1 MTKPRMAVRTPIV
14 AVLALLLLLAPL
26 LAFNADGGKAAA
38 SSVLAPRGIVVVG
51 DSITARYNDKPGDA
65 MQGWWSI
72 VGRHYDATVTTY
84 AQSGSGYLR
93 PGRLCTGDRFIDRV
107 QAFTSNAPSLFVIE
121 GGRNDWA
128 DCVDG
133 RFVTATDDAIAHAVD
148 TYFTT
153 LRTFLPRSTRI
164 IVMGPPWGPVD
175 RYDGTRVTRIIE
187 AAAAQHG
194 LEFIPTTGALNDER
208 VVDGIHPNRQGCIAI
223 ADKVISALRGSASRG
238 AG

>member
-1 MTKPRMAVRTPIV
+1 MTKPRTAARTPIV
-14 AVLALLLLLAPL
+14 VALALLLLLAPL
-26 LAFNADGGKAAA
+26 LAWNADGGKASAT
-38 SSVLAPRGIVVVG
+38 SVIAPRGIVVVG

-65 MQGWWSI
+65 LQGWWSI

-93 PGRLCTGDRFIDRV
+93 PGQLCTGNRFIDRQ
-107 QAFTSNAPSLFVIE
+107 QAFTGDAPSLFVIE

-133 RFVTATDDAIAHAVD
+133 QFVRAKNDAIAHAVD

-164 IVMGPPWGPVD
+164 IVMSPPWGPIDQKV
-175 RYDGTRVTRIIE
+175 GLRVTGIIE
-187 AAAAQHG
+187 AAASAHG
-194 LEFIPTTGALNDER
+194 FEFIPTTGALTGDR
-208 VVDGIHPNRQGCIAI
+208 VVDGIHPNRQGSVAI
-223 ADKVISALRGSASRG
+223 AAKVISALG
-238 AG
+238 